1 VFEELRS
8 QNIGVNLHYIPVHTH
23 PYYKQMGF
31 KFGDF
36 PQAEKYY
43 AEAITLPLFAT
54 LSSEQQNFIA
64 EVLKKVLES

>member
-1 VFEELRS
+1 
-8 QNIGVNLHYIPVHTH
+8 
-23 PYYKQMGF
+23 MGF